1 MRGRRKREK
10 RNNDIIKKVKMPILN
25 DIIDWVV
32 NKPSFWQV
40 AVDRLIRNNEL
51 TETDI
56 SELKG
61 ICKVDF
67 GLSDF
72 EFDAVDFEDLRD
84 FADNS
89 ANDDNIILTKIT
101 NIDNINALS
110 KLSELEF
117 APSGLT
123 IVYGDNGSGK
133 SSYVSILKHS
143 CNTRGQ
149 KPRINDNLFDPACA
163 GNDKKADIE
172 YTSDGINFTTVNLI
186 NETLSENTLKKIDVF
201 DTFSA
206 NHYIE
211 GEDEIAF
218 IPQGLSIMEK
228 LAEAVKNVEVQLTL
242 ELSNP
247 SMQKFDYE
255 LLEVLEGTTAKLF
268 LDNLNLNSTLDE
280 LRAESIWNSTKN
292 ARIEALEKE
301 IDKLKATDPK
311 KSLKSNEEKIKRF
324 EILISKFQNLE
335 NNLTGQAL
343 NNLKQILN
351 NFCTAKKA
359 LEESSNTAFSD
370 LPIQGVGNNA
380 WKILW
385 ESARKF
391 YSESTQT
398 ESFPNVSDNSSCPLC
413 LQDLEE
419 QARERFTKFE
429 DFVKNDIQKTFDET
443 KEKYELA
450 IESLNSLVFNFE
462 EQIPISS
469 ELNEL
474 IENYSEKQVEYLT
487 VLSQQKEY
495 IVGLF
500 NSMKTIEN
508 INTVEVDSTTKILI
522 QDLNKSLSG
531 INEKLKVQSI
541 DEDLKPLLKEL
552 HQLNGEKK
560 IYEHKPKLGREIYRQ
575 KKVGLLNQC
584 ISKCNTRTI
593 TTLSNELTTRYINQN
608 LKQNFK
614 DELKKLG
621 FKNIKIEPETKG
633 QRGKQ
638 YHFLRLDE
646 DNSNN
651 IALKDILSE
660 GEHRCISLATF
671 FSELSIS
678 EHKSSIIFDDPVS
691 SLDHKWRNKISKRI
705 TEEALERQVIVFTHD
720 ITFLLMIQEHSE
732 SLNCDLDIKSLTRKK
747 KETGL
752 IANNPPWDALP
763 VGKRVRF
770 LKSEYQQLEKIER
783 TETEEVYKER
793 AKVLYGK
800 LRESWERFIEEVFLN
815 GVIQRFGRA
824 IQTKRLSKIT
834 DLTDDDYKLVDANM
848 SKCSTYFT
856 GHDTAGTLIEE
867 MPDSDEFFADLKILE
882 DYIKEI
888 DKRRKK

>member
-1 MRGRRKREK
+1 
-10 RNNDIIKKVKMPILN
+10 MPILK
-25 DIIDWVV
+25 DIIDWVE

-40 AVDRLIRNNEL
+40 AIDRLIRNNEL
-51 TETDI
+51 TNTDI
-56 SELKG
+56 SELKE

-67 GLSDF
+67 KLSEF
-72 EFDAVDFEDLRD
+72 EFDAVDFDDLRD

-89 ANDDNIILTKIT
+89 ANDGNIILSKIK

-110 KLSELEF
+110 KSSELEF
-117 APSGLT
+117 APNGLT

-149 KPRINDNLFDPACA
+149 KPRMNDNLFDPACA

-186 NETLSENTLKKIDVF
+186 NGTVSENTLKKIDVF

-218 IPQGLSIMEK
+218 IPQGLSIVEK
-228 LAEAVKNVEVQLTL
+228 LAEAVKNIETQLSI

-247 SMQKFDYE
+247 SMRKFDYE
-255 LLEVLEGTTAKLF
+255 LLEVPEGTTAKLF
-268 LDNLNLNSTLDE
+268 LEKLNLNSTLNE

-292 ARIEALEKE
+292 ARIEAVEKE

-324 EILISKFQNLE
+324 EILANKFQNLE
-335 NNLTGQAL
+335 NNLIGQAL
-343 NNLKQILN
+343 NNLKEILN
-351 NFCTAKKA
+351 NFCVAKEA
-359 LEESSNTAFSD
+359 LRESSNTAFSD

-391 YSESTQT
+391 YNESTQS
-398 ESFPNVSDNSSCPLC
+398 ESFPNVSDGSSCPLC
-413 LQDLEE
+413 LQDLEDE
-419 QARERFTKFE
+419 ARERFTKFE
-429 DFVKNDIQKTFDET
+429 DFVKNDIQKSFDEA
-443 KEKYELA
+443 KEKYESA
-450 IESLNSLVFNFE
+450 IENLNRLEFNFE
-462 EQIPISS
+462 EQNPISL

-474 IENYSEKQVEYLT
+474 IENYSEKQAEYLN
-487 VLSQQKEY
+487 VLSEQKEY

-500 NSMKTIEN
+500 NSMKTIED
-508 INTVEVDSTTKILI
+508 INAIDVDSTPKTLI
-522 QDLNKSLSG
+522 NELNKSLSEV
-531 INEKLKVQSI
+531 NEKLKVQSI

-552 HQLNGEKK
+552 NQLNGEKK
-560 IYEHKPKLGREIYRQ
+560 IYAHKPKLAREIYRQ
-575 KKVGLLNQC
+575 KRVGLLNQC
-584 ISKCNTRTI
+584 VGKCNTRTI

-614 DELKKLG
+614 TELNKLG
-621 FKNIKIEPETKG
+621 FKNIKIETETKG

-638 YHFLRLDE
+638 YHYLRLDE
-646 DNSNN
+646 NNSNN

-671 FSELSIS
+671 LSELSIS
-678 EHKSSIIFDDPVS
+678 EHKSAIIFDDPVS

-720 ITFLLMIQEHSE
+720 ISFLLMIQEHSE
-732 SLNCDLDIKSLTRKK
+732 SLNCALDIKSLTRKK
-747 KETGL
+747 TETGL
-752 IANNPPWDALP
+752 IASNPPWDALP
-763 VGKRVRF
+763 VGKRIGL
-770 LKSEYQQLEKIER
+770 LKSAYQQLEKIER

-800 LRESWERFIEEVFLN
+800 LRETWERFIEEVFLN
-815 GVIQRFGRA
+815 GAIQRFSRA
-824 IQTKRLSKIT
+824 IQTQRLSKVI

-867 MPDSDEFFADLKILE
+867 MPDSDEFLADLKVLE
-882 DYIKEI
+882 DYIKDI
-888 DKRRKK
+888 RKRRQ

>member
-1 MRGRRKREK
+1 
-10 RNNDIIKKVKMPILN
+10 MPILK
-25 DIIDWVV
+25 DIIDWVE

-40 AVDRLIRNNEL
+40 AIDRLIRNNEL
-51 TETDI
+51 TNTDV
-56 SELKG
+56 SELKE

-67 GLSDF
+67 GFSDF
-72 EFDAVDFEDLRD
+72 VFDAVDFDDLRD

-89 ANDDNIILTKIT
+89 ANDGNIILSKIK

-110 KLSELEF
+110 NSSELKF
-117 APSGLT
+117 APTGLT

-143 CNTRGQ
+143 CKTRGQ
-149 KPRINDNLFDPACA
+149 KPRINDNLFDPACV

-186 NETLSENTLKKIDVF
+186 NGTVSENTLKKIDVF

-211 GEDEIAF
+211 AEDEIAF
-218 IPQGLSIMEK
+218 IPQGLSIVEK
-228 LAEAVKNVEVQLTL
+228 LAEAVKNVEAQLNI
-242 ELSNP
+242 ELSNL
-247 SMQKFDYE
+247 SMRKFDYE
-255 LLEVLEGTTAKLF
+255 LLEVPEGTTAKLF
-268 LDNLNLNSTLDE
+268 LEKLNLNSTLNE

-292 ARIEALEKE
+292 ARIEAVEKE

-324 EILISKFQNLE
+324 EILANKFQNLE
-335 NNLTGQAL
+335 NNLTGQAI
-343 NNLKQILN
+343 NNLKEILN
-351 NFCTAKKA
+351 NFCVAKEA
-359 LEESSNTAFSD
+359 LRESSNTAFSD

-391 YSESTQT
+391 YNESTQS
-398 ESFPNVSDNSSCPLC
+398 ESFPNLSDGSSCPLC
-413 LQDLEE
+413 LQDLEDE
-419 QARERFTKFE
+419 ARERFTKFE
-429 DFVKNDIQKTFDET
+429 DFVKNDIQKSFDEA
-443 KEKYELA
+443 KEKYESA
-450 IESLNSLVFNFE
+450 IENLNRLDFNFE
-462 EQIPISS
+462 EQNPISL

-474 IENYSEKQVEYLT
+474 IKNYSEKQAKYLN
-487 VLSQQKEY
+487 VLSEQKEY
-495 IVGLF
+495 IIGLF
-500 NSMKTIEN
+500 NSMKTIED
-508 INTVEVDSTTKILI
+508 INAIEVDSTPKTLI
-522 QDLNKSLSG
+522 KELNKSLSEV
-531 INEKLKVQSI
+531 NEKLKVQSI

-552 HQLNGEKK
+552 NQLNGEKK
-560 IYEHKPKLGREIYRQ
+560 IYEHKPKLAREIYRQ
-575 KKVGLLNQC
+575 KRVGLLNQC
-584 ISKCNTRTI
+584 VGKCNTRTI

-614 DELKKLG
+614 TELNKLG
-621 FKNIKIEPETKG
+621 FKNIKIETETKG

-638 YHFLRLDE
+638 YHYLRLDE
-646 DNSNN
+646 NNSNN

-671 FSELSIS
+671 LSELSIS
-678 EHKSSIIFDDPVS
+678 EHKSAIIFDDPVS

-720 ITFLLMIQEHSE
+720 ISFLLMIQEHSE
-732 SLNCDLDIKSLTRKK
+732 SLNCALDIKSLTRKK
-747 KETGL
+747 TETGL
-752 IANNPPWDALP
+752 IASTPPWDALP
-763 VGKRVRF
+763 VGKRIGL
-770 LKSEYQQLEKIER
+770 LKDAYQQLEKIER

-800 LRESWERFIEEVFLN
+800 LRETWERFIEEVFLN
-815 GVIQRFGRA
+815 GAIQRFSRA
-824 IQTKRLSKIT
+824 IQTQRLSKVI

-867 MPDSDEFFADLKILE
+867 MPDSDKFLADLTILE
-882 DYIKEI
+882 NYVAEI
-888 DKRRKK
+888 RKRRK

>member
-1 MRGRRKREK
+1 MT
-10 RNNDIIKKVKMPILN
+10 ILN
-25 DIIDWVV
+25 DIIDWVAS
-32 NKPSFWQV
+32 KPSFWQV
-40 AVDRLIRNNEL
+40 AVDRLIRNNHL
-51 TETDI
+51 SETDI
-56 SELKG
+56 SELKE
-61 ICKVDF
+61 ICKVDS

-72 EFDAVDFEDLRD
+72 EFDAVDLDDLRA

-89 ANDDNIILTKIT
+89 VNDDNIILSKIT

-110 KLSELEF
+110 KSSELEF

-143 CNTRGQ
+143 CNTRGL
-149 KPRINDNLFDPACA
+149 KPRINANLYDPTSA

-186 NETLSENTLKKIDVF
+186 NETVSENTLKKIDVF

-218 IPQGLSIMEK
+218 IPQGLSIVEK
-228 LAEAVKNVEVQLTL
+228 LAEAVKNVEAQLTL
-242 ELSNP
+242 EISNP
-247 SMQKFDYE
+247 SMQKFNYE
-255 LLEVLEGTTAKLF
+255 LLEVPVETTAKLF
-268 LDNLNLNSTLDE
+268 LDNLNANSTLDE
-280 LRAESIWNSTKN
+280 LRAESKWNATKSE
-292 ARIEALEKE
+292 RVETLVKE

-311 KSLKSNEEKIKRF
+311 KNLKANEEKIKRF
-324 EILISKFQNLE
+324 EILINKFQNLE

-351 NFCTAKKA
+351 TFCTAKKA

-391 YSESTQT
+391 YNENTQT
-398 ESFPNVSDNSSCPLC
+398 ESFPNVSDNSACPLC

-429 DFVKNDIQKTFDET
+429 DFVKNDIQKTFDEA
-443 KEKYELA
+443 KEKYDLA
-450 IESLNSLVFNFE
+450 IENLKRLDFNFE
-462 EQIPISS
+462 EQVPISL

-474 IENYSEKQVEYLT
+474 IENYSEKQVDYLNL
-487 VLSQQKEY
+487 LSQQKEY
-495 IVGLF
+495 IVGLS

-508 INTVEVDSTTKILI
+508 INTIEIESTPKTLI
-522 QDLNKSLSG
+522 QDLKNSLLEV
-531 INEKLKVQSI
+531 NEKLKVQSI
-541 DEDLKPLLKEL
+541 DDDLKPLLKEL
-552 HQLNGEKK
+552 NQLNGEKK
-560 IYEHKPKLGREIYRQ
+560 IHEHKPKLGREIYRQ
-575 KKVGLLNQC
+575 KKVDLLNQC
-584 ISKCNTRTI
+584 ISKCNTRAI
-593 TTLSNELTTRYINQN
+593 TTLSNELTTRYVNQN

-614 DELKKLG
+614 SELKKLG
-621 FKNIKIEPETKG
+621 FKNIKIETETKG

-638 YHFLRLDE
+638 YHYLKLDE

-651 IALKDILSE
+651 VALKDILSE

-671 FSELSIS
+671 LSELSIS
-678 EHKSSIIFDDPVS
+678 EHKSAIIFDDPVS

-705 TEEALERQVIVFTHD
+705 TEEALKRQVIVFTHD

-732 SLNCDLDIKSLTRKK
+732 SLNCDLVIKSLTRKP
-747 KETGL
+747 KETG
-752 IANNPPWDALP
+752 IVATNPPWDALS
-763 VGKRVRF
+763 VGKRIGL
-770 LKSEYQQLEKIER
+770 LKSAYQQLEKIER

-800 LRESWERFIEEVFLN
+800 LRETWERFIEEVFLN
-815 GVIQRFGRA
+815 GAIQRFGRA

-834 DLTDDDYKLVDANM
+834 DLTDEDYNLVDANM

-867 MPDSDEFFADLKILE
+867 MPNSDDFLADLKVLE
-882 DYIKEI
+882 EYKKEI
-888 DKRRKK
+888 EKRRRK

>member
-1 MRGRRKREK
+1 
-10 RNNDIIKKVKMPILN
+10 MPILN

-32 NKPSFWQV
+32 KKPSFWQV
-40 AVDRLIRNNEL
+40 AVDRLIRNNEF

-56 SELKG
+56 SELKE

-67 GLSDF
+67 ELSEV
-72 EFDAVDFEDLRD
+72 EFDAVDLDDLRN

-89 ANDDNIILTKIT
+89 ANDDNIILSKIT

-110 KLSELEF
+110 KSSELEF
-117 APSGLT
+117 APIGLT

-149 KPRINDNLFDPACA
+149 KPRINANLFDPTCSA
-163 GNDKKADIE
+163 NDKKADIE

-186 NETLSENTLKKIDVF
+186 NETVSENTLKKIDVF

-218 IPQGLSIMEK
+218 IPQGLSIVEK
-228 LAEAVKNVEVQLTL
+228 LAEAVKNVEAQLTL
-242 ELSNP
+242 ELSSP
-247 SMQKFDYE
+247 SMQKFDYG
-255 LLEVLEGTTAKLF
+255 LLEVPEGTTAKLF
-268 LDNLNLNSTLDE
+268 LDNLNANSTLDG
-280 LRAESIWNSTKN
+280 LRAESIWNATKN

-311 KSLKSNEEKIKRF
+311 KSLKSNEDKIKRF
-324 EILISKFQNLE
+324 EILINKFQNLE

-343 NNLKQILN
+343 NNLKPILN
-351 NFCTAKKA
+351 DFCAAKKA

-391 YSESTQT
+391 YNESTQT

-429 DFVKNDIQKTFDET
+429 DFVKNDIQKTFDEA

-450 IESLNSLVFNFE
+450 IESLNRLEFNFE
-462 EQIPISS
+462 EQTPISV
-469 ELNEL
+469 ELDEL
-474 IENYSEKQVEYLT
+474 VENYSEKQAEYLN
-487 VLSQQKEY
+487 VLSGQKEY
-495 IVGLF
+495 IVRLF
-500 NSMKTIEN
+500 NSMKTIEE
-508 INTVEVDSTTKILI
+508 INTIEVDSTPKILI
-522 QDLNKSLSG
+522 QDLINSLSEV
-531 INEKLKVQSI
+531 NKKLKVQSI
-541 DEDLKPLLKEL
+541 DEDLKLLLKEL
-552 HQLNGEKK
+552 NQLNGERK

-575 KKVGLLNQC
+575 KKVALLNQC

-593 TTLSNELTTRYINQN
+593 TTLSNELTTRYVNQN

-614 DELKKLG
+614 EELSKLG
-621 FKNIKIEPETKG
+621 FKNIKIETETKG

-646 DNSNN
+646 NNSNN

-671 FSELSIS
+671 LSELSIS
-678 EHKSSIIFDDPVS
+678 EHKSAIIFDDPVS
-691 SLDHKWRNKISKRI
+691 SLDHNWRNKISKRI

-720 ITFLLMIQEHSE
+720 ITFLLMIQEHSK

-752 IANNPPWDALP
+752 IASNPPWDALS
-763 VGKRVRF
+763 VKKRIGI
-770 LKSEYQQLEKIER
+770 LKSDQQYLVKIEKN
-783 TETEEVYKER
+783 ETVEVYKER
-793 AKVLYGK
+793 AKDLYGK
-800 LRESWERFIEEVFLN
+800 LRETWERFIEEVFLN
-815 GVIQRFGRA
+815 GVIQRFGRV
-824 IQTKRLSKIT
+824 IQTQRLSKIT
-834 DLTDDDYKLVDANM
+834 DLTDDDYNLVDTNM
-848 SKCSTYFT
+848 SKCSTYFR

-867 MPDSDEFFADLKILE
+867 MPDSEDFLADLKILE
-882 DYIKEI
+882 DYIKDI
-888 DKRRKK
+888 RKRRQ